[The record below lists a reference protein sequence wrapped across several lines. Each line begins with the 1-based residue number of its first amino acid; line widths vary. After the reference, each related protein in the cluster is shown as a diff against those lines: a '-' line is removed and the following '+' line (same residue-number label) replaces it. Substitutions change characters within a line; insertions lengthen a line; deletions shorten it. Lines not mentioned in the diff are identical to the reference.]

1 MADDQDLNIIQV
13 AGNMYLYERPE
24 LLNEDKHGHLGISD
38 VPGPFKFASK
48 ARAVPLVVSEV
59 ITAQKH
65 YPIVFSAMEDPMLL
79 AVLGL
84 FDGQKLFVND
94 DGEWEENVYIPA
106 YLRCHPFAFAE
117 GPDDKFAVVIDRAAP
132 TVTESPDEP
141 FFEDGKLSAATQ
153 ARMDFFGQYGGE
165 RLKTAEFCKRMVEF
179 ELLSGQEVKRTVRG
193 EKQNLAGYVA
203 VDARKLEN
211 LDAQQLWEL
220 HRSGLLAVIYGHIF
234 SLDNWNSL
242 IQRHRRRLER

>member
-1 MADDQDLNIIQV
+1 M
-13 AGNMYLYERPE
+13 
-24 LLNEDKHGHLGISD
+24 
-38 VPGPFKFASK
+38 
-48 ARAVPLVVSEV
+48 
-59 ITAQKH
+59 
-65 YPIVFSAMEDPMLL
+65 
-79 AVLGL
+79 
-84 FDGQKLFVND
+84 
-94 DGEWEENVYIPA
+94 PA

-153 ARMDFFGQYGGE
+153 SRVDFFGQYGGE
-165 RLKTAEFCKRMVEF
+165 RLKTTEFCQRMVELG
-179 ELLSGQEVKRTVRG
+179 LLSGQEVTRTIRG

-203 VDARKLEN
+203 VDAGKLES

-234 SLDNWNSL
+234 SLDNWHGL
-242 IQRHRRRLER
+242 IQRHRRRLGR